1 MCLAEQSYGN
11 GLRAKSYSE
20 PSIVEA
26 GIRDDLPESADP
38 IDDAILPMEIRLVP
52 ESRSTRY
59 FSCQSCIPVEIIVQ
73 STTV

>member
-1 MCLAEQSYGN
+1 M
-11 GLRAKSYSE
+11 
-20 PSIVEA
+20 EA